1 VAAKVRHRSIN
12 NQKDYAQDCNQRKAN
27 RVLVMNDKSSTN
39 PSSKKKA
46 LADDHV
52 VVETKLMLPENRDKF
67 EDASKKRRVESIDCE
82 KEHDMVDNSVLNLD
96 SELEQ
101 LKKENEILRLKQE
114 NHRMK
119 EAMAGPSLVLDPSPL
134 PPPRRH
140 AQSYPPTHHHEFAP
154 VENLF
159 IVLLPEMMDVIIRIL
174 QAIAWIVI
182 HLLHH
187 VLTTTTVIAI
197 LRMVMAA
204 TMRNILMDIVMVLIT
219 AL

>member
-1 VAAKVRHRSIN
+1 VAAKIRHRSLN

-101 LKKENEILRLKQE
+101 LKKENEILRLK
-114 NHRMK
+114 
-119 EAMAGPSLVLDPSPL
+119 
-134 PPPRRH
+134 
-140 AQSYPPTHHHEFAP
+140 
-154 VENLF
+154 
-159 IVLLPEMMDVIIRIL
+159 
-174 QAIAWIVI
+174 
-182 HLLHH
+182 
-187 VLTTTTVIAI
+187 
-197 LRMVMAA
+197 
-204 TMRNILMDIVMVLIT
+204 
-219 AL
+219 